1 MKRENIAITKGTTIV
16 GCKEGECPM
25 AKPANHDPSVS
36 TAEVV
41 VPVPGPVPVPVII
54 PGPPSDADPYVMPP
68 PDPVDVEPV
77 GSDPEKSGGVVVT
90 GAVTGVVVS
99 LDDF

>member
-41 VPVPGPVPVPVII
+41 VPVPGPVTI

-68 PDPVDVEPV
+68 PDPVDAEPV

-90 GAVTGVVVS
+90 GAVTGVGVS